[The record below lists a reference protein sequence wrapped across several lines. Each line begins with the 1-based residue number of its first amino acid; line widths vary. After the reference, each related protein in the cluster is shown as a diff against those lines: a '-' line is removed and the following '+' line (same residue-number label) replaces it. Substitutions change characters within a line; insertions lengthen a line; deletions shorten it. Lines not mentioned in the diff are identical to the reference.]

1 MLDDRER
8 RVWQDIERR
17 LAADDPTFGSSTQ
30 GADRPRRSAA
40 PAVWAAIF
48 YVVTVILWL
57 LAGGTTALIS
67 AVVFLILLPVVLRR
81 ARRHQQ
87 VQRHGYQRR

>member
-8 RVWQDIERR
+8 RAWQDIERR
-17 LAADDPTFGSSTQ
+17 LAADDPTFGSSMQ
-30 GADRPRRSAA
+30 GAGRPRRSAA
-40 PAVWAAIF
+40 LAVWGVIF
-48 YVVTVILWL
+48 YVVTVVLWL
-57 LAGGTTALIS
+57 LAGGTTAITS
-67 AVVFLILLPVVLRR
+67 AVVFLILLPVVLTR